1 MNEIVEFRTRDMAL
15 AACLMV
21 DGVRYIRKEQDD
33 GDAPKRSYARLVF
46 IFEYKPEI
54 ERIISERAN
63 GTHVVSSVNY
73 DEKLRTLKTI
83 IHQQDS

>member
-1 MNEIVEFRTRDMAL
+1 MNDVQEFKTKDLNL

-21 DGVRYIRKEQDD
+21 DGIKYLRKEVELADSPRR
-33 GDAPKRSYARLVF
+33 GYTRLIFVF
-46 IFEYKPEI
+46 EWKNEI
-54 ERIISERAN
+54 ERIVSERAN

-83 IHQQDS
+83 IHQDN